1 MKTVHNYGYSR
12 YILKNGFEQDNYGN
26 CCSYLRS
33 QFINRSTKT
42 IRMFVPISYLRC
54 KEEDVEKY
62 ITYLNEIGFPCKI
75 NRRIRKPHKNL
86 ELHTNSKKVIVIDI
100 EKSKIV
106 SSYHGLAISQAIR
119 YLYTGMNEDLVK
131 YFIDLVKENPK
142 EDKFKLFIIAHLK
155 SFVNYPMR
163 FSSTFSIVGTIG
175 PLRFFDKKQTIDRL
189 KRGFYINNSIRKSEK
204 DKFVS
209 NVNGFIPVPIVK
221 QVLSQPISTII
232 KTMF

>member
-1 MKTVHNYGYSR
+1 MKGIHNYGYSR
-12 YILKNGFEQDNYGN
+12 YVLKSGFEQDNYAN
-26 CCSYLRS
+26 CCAYLIT
-33 QFINRSTKT
+33 QFGYSSVKV
-42 IRMFVPISYLRC
+42 IRMFVPVSYLRC

-75 NRRIRKPHKNL
+75 NKRIRKPHKGLIANS
-86 ELHTNSKKVIVIDI
+86 NSKKVIVIDI

-106 SSYHGLAISQAIR
+106 NSYHGLAISQAIR
-119 YLYTGMNEDLVK
+119 YLYTGMNEGLVK
-131 YFIDLVKENPK
+131 YFIELVKKNPK

-155 SFVNYPMR
+155 SLVRYPMR
-163 FSSTFSIVGTIG
+163 FSSTFSIVGIIG
-175 PLRFFDKKQTIDRL
+175 PLRFFEKKQTIDRL
-189 KRGFYINNSIRKSEK
+189 KMGFTINNSIRKPEI
-204 DKFVS
+204 DQFVY

>member
-1 MKTVHNYGYSR
+1 MKRIHNYGYSR
-12 YILKNGFEQDNYGN
+12 YVLKSGFEQDNYGN
-26 CCSYLRS
+26 CCSYLTT
-33 QFINRSTKT
+33 QFNNSSVKVV
-42 IRMFVPISYLRC
+42 RMFVPVSYLRC

-75 NRRIRKPHKNL
+75 NRRIRKPHKGLIANS
-86 ELHTNSKKVIVIDI
+86 NSKKVIVIDI

-119 YLYTGMNEDLVK
+119 YLYTGMNEGLVK

-163 FSSTFSIVGTIG
+163 YTNTFSIVGKLG
-175 PLRFFDKKQTIDRL
+175 LLKFYNKEQTICRL
-189 KRGFYINNSIRKSEK
+189 KIGFTINHSIRKSEN
-204 DKFVS
+204 S
-209 NVNGFIPVPIVK
+209 YNSIPLPTIK

-232 KTMF
+232 KTIF